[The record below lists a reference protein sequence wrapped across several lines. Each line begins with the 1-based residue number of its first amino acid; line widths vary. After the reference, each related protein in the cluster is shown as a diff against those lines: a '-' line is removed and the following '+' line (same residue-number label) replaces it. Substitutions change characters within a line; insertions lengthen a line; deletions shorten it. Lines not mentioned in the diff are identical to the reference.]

1 MNRRNRFISRINMRH
16 SLVALVISA
25 GMFLIGCNT
34 PQVTTPTEVQLI
46 PSDVPPNLEP
56 RHLDEVNFSV
66 EPILRV
72 LQHPAVPNTGLAAV
86 KVVITSHASE
96 TLENVHAAVW
106 LPQEV
111 FRYTPRALMG
121 TNLDPGM
128 WDVDLTPEQPKMAL
142 LTYFEFNDF
151 SRRDE
156 IIAAFNGDSTVRVL
170 WDGGDVLFT
179 FPADLWEVE
188 VIEDV
193 GPIDFP

>member
-1 MNRRNRFISRINMRH
+1 M
-16 SLVALVISA
+16 
-25 GMFLIGCNT
+25 
-34 PQVTTPTEVQLI
+34 
-46 PSDVPPNLEP
+46 
-56 RHLDEVNFSV
+56 
-66 EPILRV
+66 
-72 LQHPAVPNTGLAAV
+72 
-86 KVVITSHASE
+86 
-96 TLENVHAAVW
+96 
-106 LPQEV
+106 